1 MQRAINVWAAI
12 ALAGVVV
19 VIVAFGVLW
28 HGGSAPTRSHRTSRL
43 ERCSLVGDARIRSA
57 RQRGRLEMVA
67 YVRHLPKLTPV
78 EQQHVLHQYGE
89 PMDHGDSSHEHFTL
103 R

>member
-1 MQRAINVWAAI
+1 MEVTMRQKIMQRAINVWAAI

-19 VIVAFGVLW
+19 VIVASGVLW
-28 HGGSAPTRSHRTSRL
+28 H
-43 ERCSLVGDARIRSA
+43 
-57 RQRGRLEMVA
+57 
-67 YVRHLPKLTPV
+67 
-78 EQQHVLHQYGE
+78 GE